1 MNHIKIIVPFYNV
14 EKWITYN
21 IRSIKAQKYK
31 NFECILVSDQ
41 GTDNT
46 VSIIEK
52 EIKGDDRFKLYINEE
67 KTGALGSTNYGI
79 GKASPDDEDIIV

>member
-52 EIKGDDRFKLYINEE
+52 EIKDDDRFKLYINEKRQVLLVAQIME
-67 KTGALGSTNYGI
+67 LTKRNPKTRI
-79 GKASPDDEDIIV
+79 